1 MRILFTTNPLVGHWL
16 PMVPLVRAAQR
27 AGHDV
32 VVAAGPDLIP
42 DIERRGFAAWPIGPD
57 LATIHAGLR
66 DRPRA
71 ADEEPMDRLVADG
84 LAMFADPAI
93 GRARDLMEH
102 TAGWPPEVVVRE
114 IYELAGAYVPAGLH
128 VLHGLGA
135 HYPNFVDLATL
146 ALGHLASTLGPPA
159 AGTSLPTTA
168 YIDPFPA
175 VLQPPDDRPFAD
187 VIGIRPE
194 AGEVGPG
201 DVLPPGI
208 EALPHERTVYLTLGT
223 VFNAVEE
230 FAPPLAALAELP
242 VNVVLTCGFGVEP
255 AAFGMVP
262 DNVVVLQFVPQALL
276 LDRCSA
282 VVCHGGAGTVI
293 GALAHGVPVVC
304 LPRGADQFGNAMQV
318 ARSGAGVTL
327 TPGEVSVER
336 LRDAVRNVL
345 DDPAYAAAAAA
356 VSAEIARLPAAA
368 AVVDELERRLAQAAD
383 RERAA
388 LAR

>member
-42 DIERRGFAAWPIGPD
+42 DIERRGVPGWPIGAD
-57 LATIHAGLR
+57 LATIQAGLR

-71 ADEEPMDRLVADG
+71 AGEGPMAGLVADG
-84 LAMFADPAI
+84 LAMFADPAV
-93 GRARDLMEH
+93 GRARDLLEQ
-102 TAGWPPEVVVRE
+102 TRSWKPEVVVRE
-114 IYELAGAYVPAGLH
+114 IYELGGAYVPAGLH

-146 ALGHLASTLGPPA
+146 ALGHVAATLGPPA
-159 AGTSLPTTA
+159 AGTSLPATA
-168 YIDPFPA
+168 YVDPFPA
-175 VLQPPDDRPFAD
+175 VLQPPGDRPFAD
-187 VIGIRPE
+187 VIGIRPD
-194 AGEVGPG
+194 AGEVRPG
-201 DVLPPGI
+201 DVLPPSI

-230 FAPPLAALAELP
+230 FALPIAALAELP
-242 VNVVLTCGFGVEP
+242 VNVVVTCGFGAEP
-255 AAFGMVP
+255 ADFGTVP
-262 DNVVVLQFVPQALL
+262 DNIVVEQFVPQALL

-293 GALAHGVPVVC
+293 GALAHGIPVVC
-304 LPRGADQFGNAMQV
+304 LPRGADQFGNAVQV

-327 TPGEVSVER
+327 TPDEVSVER
-336 LRDAVRNVL
+336 VRDAVRSVL
-345 DDPAYAAAAAA
+345 DDPSYAAAATA
-356 VSAEIARLPAAA
+356 VSAEIAQLPAPA
-368 AVVDELERRLAQAAD
+368 AVLDELGRRLAQAVG
-383 RERAA
+383 
-388 LAR
+388 